1 MTQYLPFS
9 VPSLQ
14 NITRIN
20 DIVKQALL
28 VFPHFCLGRG
38 LMDMAKNQA
47 MATLY
52 QNLGKMFTLR
62 ARSWDL
68 RGKLMCVCLFRWR
81 PLRKSSQLEH
91 GGQESVC
98 HGHSG
103 GRHVRPDAAHP
114 VQVLLQTH
122 VRNTHLNGIV
132 NPKTNMC
139 YSFSGHPRCRWLC
152 SSAEQWIRLL
162 AETVV
167 IGDS

>member
-1 MTQYLPFS
+1 MHTLWRIPCFQSNTALLCPVC
-9 VPSLQ
+9 VPLQ

-52 QNLGKMFTLR
+52 QNLGKTFTR
-62 ARSWDL
+62 VERSWDL

-98 HGHSG
+98 YGHSG
-103 GRHVRPDAAHP
+103 GRHVQPDPAPP
-114 VQVLLQTH
+114 VQVLLQIH
-122 VRNTHLNGIV
+122 VRNTPSRDSS
-132 NPKTNMC
+132 PKMKIH
-139 YSFSGHPRCRWLC
+139 S
-152 SSAEQWIRLL
+152 
-162 AETVV
+162 
-167 IGDS
+167 

>member
-1 MTQYLPFS
+1 MHLNASFWRTECLQSNIAFLCP
-9 VPSLQ
+9 VCVSLQ

-52 QNLGKMFTLR
+52 QNLGKMFTLGE
-62 ARSWDL
+62 RSWDL
-68 RGKLMCVCLFRWR
+68 RRKLMCVCLFRWR

-103 GRHVRPDAAHP
+103 GCHVRPDAAHP

-122 VRNTHLNGIV
+122 VRNTH
-132 NPKTNMC
+132 PKWKIAV
-139 YSFSGHPRCRWLC
+139 Y
-152 SSAEQWIRLL
+152 LL
-162 AETVV
+162 ILRPSKT
-167 IGDS
+167 